1 MAEQESFE
9 SEGQKSTV
17 ADILVVDDDPRI
29 CRVLAHYLGRE
40 GYDVRTA
47 LDGDEMRRRVTER
60 PPDLVVLD
68 LMLPDEDGLALAREL
83 RAHSEVPIII
93 LTGKAG
99 VADEVAGLEVGAD
112 DYITK
117 PFDER
122 NLLAHV
128 HSVLRRTRKPKHLA
142 QGGEA
147 ERSQEV
153 QQRPREEEYVV
164 DWYLPRTDDTKS

>member
-1 MAEQESFE
+1 MVEQASFE
-9 SEGQKSTV
+9 TKGQKPTV

-29 CRVLAHYLGRE
+29 CRSLAHYLGRE
-40 GYDVRTA
+40 GYGVRTA
-47 LDGDEMRRRVTER
+47 VDGEEMRRSVTER

-68 LMLPDEDGLALAREL
+68 LVLPDEDGLALAREL
-83 RAHSEVPIII
+83 RAQSDVPIII

-128 HSVLRRTRKPKHLA
+128 HSVLRRTRKREHVTQSP
-142 QGGEA
+142 E
-147 ERSQEV
+147 E
-153 QQRPREEEYVV
+153 QQRPAEDEYVV
-164 DWYLPRTDDTKS
+164 DWYLPRTDGIK